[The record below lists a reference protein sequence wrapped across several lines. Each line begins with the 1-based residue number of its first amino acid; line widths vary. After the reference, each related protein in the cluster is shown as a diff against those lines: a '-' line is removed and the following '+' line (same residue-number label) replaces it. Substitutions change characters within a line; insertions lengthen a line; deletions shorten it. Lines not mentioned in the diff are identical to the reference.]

1 MERIDKVQNLIP
13 EKPEFV
19 HSNQEKGEDVE
30 SLKIVNRP
38 VVKKDAAALV
48 TGKAVY
54 TNDLAPSDCLI
65 VKVVRSPYAHA
76 LIKDINTARA
86 EAVPG
91 IECVLTYK
99 DCPNKRFTMAGQ
111 TYPEPSPYDRLI
123 LDQRMRFVGDA
134 AAIVAGTSEEA
145 VKKAIASTEVQ
156 VPEPALQ
163 PVSQTVSD
171 SRTSCMFYKGTLRS
185 GQVFEADGSVVVLGD
200 VNPGGKVVA
209 KGSVIV
215 LGSLKGNIFAGVDGN
230 ENAFVVALEM
240 SPMQIKIGDIIAR
253 SSDSGT
259 KATKGR
265 GKVKV
270 VEPKIAYVY
279 DQNIYIE
286 DLEQNA
292 LDDICLD

>member
-1 MERIDKVQNLIP
+1 MP
-13 EKPEFV
+13 E
-19 HSNQEKGEDVE
+19 S
-30 SLKIVNRP
+30 
-38 VVKKDAAALV
+38 
-48 TGKAVY
+48 
-54 TNDLAPSDCLI
+54 
-65 VKVVRSPYAHA
+65 
-76 LIKDINTARA
+76 
-86 EAVPG
+86 
-91 IECVLTYK
+91 
-99 DCPNKRFTMAGQ
+99 
-111 TYPEPSPYDRLI
+111 
-123 LDQRMRFVGDA
+123 
-134 AAIVAGTSEEA
+134 
-145 VKKAIASTEVQ
+145 AS
-156 VPEPALQ
+156 Q

-171 SRTSCMFYKGTLRS
+171 LRTSCMFYKGTLRS

-265 GKVKV
+265 GKAKV